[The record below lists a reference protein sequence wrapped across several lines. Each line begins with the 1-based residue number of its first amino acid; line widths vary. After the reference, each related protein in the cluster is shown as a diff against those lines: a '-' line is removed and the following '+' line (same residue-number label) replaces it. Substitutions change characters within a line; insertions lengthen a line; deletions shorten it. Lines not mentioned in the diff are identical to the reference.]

1 MILLHIL
8 TFILFF
14 LMFIIIVLL
23 RHGRGVSALMTVRM
37 IVIQRECDC
46 CLDLDLT
53 GVSIELLF
61 CFYLIFCLVLS
72 IWWLMLLITSSL
84 SIIVDIRVLYAQ
96 LSKERLWRVVSP

>member
-14 LMFIIIVLL
+14 LVFIIIVLL

-61 CFYLIFCLVLS
+61 LFLFNFLF
-72 IWWLMLLITSSL
+72 
-84 SIIVDIRVLYAQ
+84 SIINMVADALNNIFLIHNCRY
-96 LSKERLWRVVSP
+96 